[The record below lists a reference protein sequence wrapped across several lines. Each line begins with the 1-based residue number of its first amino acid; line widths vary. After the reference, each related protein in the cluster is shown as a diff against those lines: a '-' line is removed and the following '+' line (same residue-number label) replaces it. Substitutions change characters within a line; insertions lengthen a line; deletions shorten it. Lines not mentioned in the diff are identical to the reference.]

1 LFTQS
6 RVMSNAQG
14 KTMSVSEIKIE
25 VVSRLE
31 AGQILCSPGRCAE
44 ITYLVSIGDP
54 YDPLPEG
61 YENAERK
68 LRLLIA
74 DVVTEEG
81 ATEED
86 IRRIIELAE
95 QLRSESGTLLIH
107 CEAGVSRSTATALII
122 HAYWLGQGRED
133 EAMQRVIAQRP
144 YAIPNRRMVALA
156 DKVLALDGRLLLA
169 RHNWLVS
176 PDYSDYDNNQF

>member
-1 LFTQS
+1 
-6 RVMSNAQG
+6 MSQH
-14 KTMSVSEIKIE
+14 EIKIE

-31 AGQILCSPGRCAE
+31 AGEILCTPDRCAE
-44 ITYLVSIGDP
+44 ISYLVSIGDAN
-54 YDPLPEG
+54 DPLPEG

-86 IRRIIELAE
+86 VRRIIQLAE

-107 CEAGVSRSTATALII
+107 CEAGVSRSTATALIMY
-122 HAYWLGQGRED
+122 ACWLGRGHED
-133 EAMQRVIAQRP
+133 EAMQRVMAHRP
-144 YAIPNRRMVALA
+144 FAIPNRRMVALA
-156 DKVLALDGRLLLA
+156 DSSLALDGRLLRA
-169 RHNWLVS
+169 RDRLFS
-176 PDYSDYDNNQF
+176 PDSSDNQFSS

>member
-1 LFTQS
+1 
-6 RVMSNAQG
+6 MSL
-14 KTMSVSEIKIE
+14 SEIKIE

-31 AGQILCSPGRCAE
+31 AGEILCTPGRCAE
-44 ITYLVSIGDP
+44 ITYLVSIGDAS
-54 YDPLPEG
+54 DPLPEG
-61 YENAERK
+61 FANAERK

-86 IRRIIELAE
+86 VRRIVELAK

-122 HAYWLGQGRED
+122 YACWLGQGRED

-156 DKVLALDGRLLLA
+156 DRFLALDGRLLQA
-169 RHNWLVS
+169 RDAWS
-176 PDYSDYDNNQF
+176 PFPQ